1 MFEVLFKPYNEGEE
15 RKGNMR
21 EKRRMISEAA
31 RQLGLETYNL
41 RTWEEEFSLVIP
53 RNEKGYRY
61 YGEKEIHTFEQ
72 IRDLKNQGLD
82 SEEIKQKLSGNI
94 IPFPAEKQI
103 DASEKMREFQKVL
116 VKIMGQAILEQ
127 KDYIAD
133 QISSKVSDRVAK
145 EVDYQFRLRESEEEQ
160 RFKKLDELI
169 RNQQKA
175 REEIA
180 ASREKKRFFRRK
192 RKEK

>member
-15 RKGNMR
+15 RKGHMK

-31 RQLGLETYNL
+31 RQ
-41 RTWEEEFSLVIP
+41 EFSLTIP
-53 RNEKGYRY
+53 RNEKGYRC
-61 YGEKEIHTFEQ
+61 YGDKEIHTFEQ
-72 IRDLKNQGLD
+72 IRDMRNAGLD

-94 IPFPAEKQI
+94 IPFPEEKQMNTS
-103 DASEKMREFQKVL
+103 DKMMQFQKVL

-127 KDYIAD
+127 KDHIAD
-133 QISSKVSDRVAK
+133 QISSKVSDRVVK
-145 EVDYQFRLRESEEEQ
+145 EMDYQFRLREAEEEK
-160 RFKKLDELI
+160 RFQKLDEMI

-180 ASREKKRFFRRK
+180 ASREKRRFFRRK
-192 RKEK
+192 RKDCIWIQTIL

>member
-1 MFEVLFKPYNEGEE
+1 MK
-15 RKGNMR
+15 

-41 RTWEEEFSLVIP
+41 RAWEEEFALVIP

-61 YGEKEIHTFEQ
+61 YGEKEIRTFEQ
-72 IRDLKNQGLD
+72 IRDFKNQGLD

-94 IPFPAEKQI
+94 IQFPAEKQI
-103 DASEKMREFQKVL
+103 DTSDKMREFQKVL
-116 VKIMGQAILEQ
+116 VKIMGQTILEQ

-160 RFKKLDELI
+160 RFKKLDEMI

-180 ASREKKRFFRRK
+180 ASRERRGLFRRK

>member
-1 MFEVLFKPYNEGEE
+1 MK
-15 RKGNMR
+15 

-61 YGEKEIHTFEQ
+61 YGEKELHTFEQ
-72 IRDLKNQGLD
+72 IRDMKNAGLE
-82 SEEIKQKLSGNI
+82 SEEIKQKLYGNI
-94 IPFPAEKQI
+94 IPFPTEKQI
-103 DASEKMREFQKVL
+103 DTSDKMQQFQKVL
-116 VKIMGQAILEQ
+116 VKIMGQAIIEQ
-127 KDYIAD
+127 KEQIAD
-133 QISSKVSDRVAK
+133 QISKGVSDRVAK
-145 EVDYQFRLRESEEEQ
+145 EIDYQFRLRESEEER
-160 RFKKLDELI
+160 RFQKLDQMI

-180 ASREKKRFFRRK
+180 ASREKRSFFRRK